1 MHPEGVILT
10 ITIMKIMKIVKVLTQ
25 VINAAL
31 VHFAFNKNM
40 GSFALLHVPLLLLE
54 CALKHAQIIVLMAS
68 LDTHFTALLLAIVLQ
83 IFDSCPARAVRDT
96 TRNGTWLGWS
106 LIRQPDPKDC
116 E

>member
-10 ITIMKIMKIVKVLTQ
+10 ITIMNIVKVLTQ

-31 VHFAFNKNM
+31 VRFAFNENM
-40 GSFALLHVPLLLLE
+40 GSFASMLLLE
-54 CALKHAQIIVLMAS
+54 CALEHAQLIVLMAS
-68 LDTHFTALLLAIVLQ
+68 LFFDAHFTALLLAIVPET
-83 IFDSCPARAVRDT
+83 FPRNSCCPARAVRDT